1 MRLIPSRVTRE
12 RFGGISTMSEWRRR
26 RAGLLPPVV
35 TINGRNFDPEHE
47 VDAILAAYA
56 AGATDDDIKAM
67 VSRQIEERA
76 AAAAGTGEAA

>member
-47 VDAILAAYA
+47 IEAILAAYA
-56 AGATDDDIKAM
+56 AGATDDDVRTM
-67 VSRQIEERA
+67 VARQIEERA
-76 AAAAGTGEAA
+76 AAAAGATEVA